1 MNKLAIL
8 LLILISSLS
17 CKDLITCANF
27 LLNRDFITKTF
38 CINRDKPAMQCNG
51 RCHLSKLIKKSKE
64 QEKDTPNTVEEKR
77 ASLIFLLNFDQLVTC
92 FTDNH
97 QKRQSVF
104 SYKTIFSS
112 AHLKQVFHPPKLI

>member
-1 MNKLAIL
+1 MEKLAIL
-8 LLILISSLS
+8 LLVLVVSLS

-38 CINRDKPAMQCNG
+38 CVNRDKPVMQCNG
-51 RCHLSKLIKKSKE
+51 RCHLSKLIKESKE

-77 ASLIFLLNFDQLVTC
+77 ASLIFLLDFDKPIIT
-92 FTDNH
+92 FTETR

-104 SYKTIFSS
+104 FYKTIFSS
-112 AHLKQVFHPPKLI
+112 SYLKEVFHPPKFA